1 MNTLALIVIL
11 LIFLVEGLKIRLEVA
26 LLLGLIV
33 WAIMRFL

>member
-26 LLLGLIV
+26 LLLGSIV